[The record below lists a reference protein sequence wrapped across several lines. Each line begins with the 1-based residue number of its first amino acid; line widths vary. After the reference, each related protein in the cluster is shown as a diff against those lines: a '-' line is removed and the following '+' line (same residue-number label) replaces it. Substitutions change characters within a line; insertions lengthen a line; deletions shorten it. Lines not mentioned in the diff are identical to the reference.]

1 LAQLKFCPDFILEDT
16 IRAAI
21 HASVRS
27 MNLDHV
33 TSRWK
38 SSECVNRCVNECTP
52 WEWLSRSFSWHRRT
66 LPPVHPLLKWTN
78 ERSMFILR

>member
-1 LAQLKFCPDFILEDT
+1 LAQLKFYPDFLLEYT

-27 MNLDHV
+27 MNLGHV

-38 SSECVNRCVNECTP
+38 SNECINRCINEWNS
-52 WEWLSRSFSWHRRT
+52 WEWLSRPFS
-66 LPPVHPLLKWTN
+66 
-78 ERSMFILR
+78 